1 MIEVHP
7 FGVFVPEKA
16 SYLFLGTFTAK
27 ITDPSYDWFFA
38 SKRNQYW
45 TIMSEVYGINLKT
58 KEQKQQLFTD
68 INMAITD
75 VIWSCE
81 RSEGTNA
88 DNNLIN
94 MVFNTQAIKEI
105 IEKNKI
111 RKIFFSSRG
120 AEKLFRKEWKELIA
134 KHSEIELV
142 TLPSSSPRYAAMPK
156 SEKVKRYREL
166 LPKLERDWGRDY
178 N

>member
-1 MIEVHP
+1 
-7 FGVFVPEKA
+7 
-16 SYLFLGTFTAK
+16 
-27 ITDPSYDWFFA
+27 
-38 SKRNQYW
+38 
-45 TIMSEVYGINLKT
+45 MSEVYGRELKT
-58 KEQKQQLFTD
+58 KEQKQRLFAD
-68 INMAITD
+68 LKMALTD
-75 VIWSCE
+75 VILSCE

-94 MVFNTQAIKEI
+94 IEFNTEAIKEI

-111 RKIFFSSRG
+111 EKIYFSSRG
-120 AEKLFRKEWKELIA
+120 AEKLFRKEWKELIL

-166 LPKLERDWGRDY
+166 LPKLERDLERDY